1 MNKFSPAAML
11 KIPAKTQRAMSALE
25 TFSTTH
31 QAAEKEKEKEYK
43 NKNKNKNEY
52 KNKKANK
59 DKTNS

>member
-1 MNKFSPAAML
+1 M
-11 KIPAKTQRAMSALE
+11 KIPAKTQRAMSVLE

-31 QAAEKEKEKEYK
+31 QAAEKEKEYK

-59 DKTNS
+59 SKTNS